1 MATPRCRML
10 IATTEGPAAI
20 QKITREDPEVR
31 SVVCL
36 DGTTEMLP
44 ICKDYVQFV
53 NRGTGIVADETGHDA
68 YRLDLD
74 ARVHGGTS
82 WQLPVLL
89 AHRLAAEGRLAAPD
103 DDSADAILATGVVD
117 RDQRVRPVEAIPEKL
132 ASARERLK
140 AIIGAGRRVIVVLPA
155 TGEAGN
161 DDDADKALADFGDQ
175 VTVQRWERVRPLA
188 DVFAGKSPAPQPEE
202 PLAAPDPAPKK
213 QARVRRRRW
222 PALLAVAVVLLAG
235 VVWWVGPRHWET
247 LRRDGEYQALDG
259 ALRNTVLTPVA
270 ALYRSW
276 REFRAEAAFDIRLE
290 VVEHRSADGGSCAGR
305 RFRDA
310 GLVATPLAVARPGYF
325 RSNAGRSLCRLGY
338 VLTNQGDQLFYAYL
352 GAAPVGAGAAGT
364 MRAAALP
371 PNASTSV
378 EIDPRDLATGQT
390 GVVMFALAAPAPS
403 PDLRRALRGAIP
415 DAEATKAAGEPALAL
430 SELPELG
437 VTFATASH
445 AIVRDGGER

>member
-1 MATPRCRML
+1 MATPRCRVL

-20 QKITREDPEVR
+20 QKITPEDPGVP

-36 DGTTEMLP
+36 DGTTEVLG
-44 ICKDYVQFV
+44 ISGDYARFV

-103 DDSADAILATGVVD
+103 DEGADAILATGVVD

-132 ASARERLK
+132 AIARECVQ
-140 AIIGAGRRVIVVLPA
+140 AITGPGRRVIVVLPA
-155 TGEAGN
+155 TGESDGG
-161 DDDADKALADFGDQ
+161 DDKALADFGNQ
-175 VTVQRWERVRPLA
+175 VSVQRWERMRPLA

-202 PLAAPDPAPKK
+202 PPAAPTPEPKK
-213 QARVRRRRW
+213 RVRVRRHRW

-247 LRRDGEYQALDG
+247 LRRDGQYQALDG
-259 ALRNTVLTPVA
+259 ALRNTALTPVA

-276 REFRAEAAFDIRLE
+276 REFRAEAAFGIRLE

-310 GLVATPLAVARPGYF
+310 GLVATPLAVAGAGYF

-338 VLTNQGDQLFYAYL
+338 VLTNQGDQLFYGYL
-352 GAAPVGAGAAGT
+352 GAVPVGAGAAGGA

-378 EIDPRDLATGQT
+378 EYDPRDLAAGQT
-390 GVVMFALAAPAPS
+390 GLVVFALAAPAPS
-403 PDLRRALRGAIP
+403 PDLRRALRGPIP
-415 DAEATKAAGEPALAL
+415 HAKATPAAAEPALAL
-430 SELPELG
+430 SDLPELG
-437 VTFATASH
+437 VAFATASH
-445 AIVRDGGER
+445 AIMRNGDAR